1 MQLRFIYD
9 VGYDNQKLPLTCKTT
24 FSCWKKI
31 ANLTFVN
38 YLVRQTRPK
47 YRVLYAKMGTG
58 LKKYTTAG
66 DVLLYVNCMMDDII
80 PDVSAKVR
88 KPEKN
93 FQI

>member
-1 MQLRFIYD
+1 M
-9 VGYDNQKLPLTCKTT
+9 
-24 FSCWKKI
+24 
-31 ANLTFVN
+31 
-38 YLVRQTRPK
+38 RQTRPK

-66 DVLLYVNCMMDDII
+66 GVLLYVNCMMDDII
-80 PDVSAKVR
+80 PDVSAEVR